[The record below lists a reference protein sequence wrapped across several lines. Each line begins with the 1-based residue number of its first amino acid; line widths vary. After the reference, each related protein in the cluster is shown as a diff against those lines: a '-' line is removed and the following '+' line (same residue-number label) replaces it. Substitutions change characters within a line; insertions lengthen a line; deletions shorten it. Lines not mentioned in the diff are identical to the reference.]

1 VAIAVEGD
9 RWQVT
14 LLGCGQGIT
23 LPTDVEE
30 FIAFTSRLPDPRVHR
45 LIAAAEPLGQPR
57 RMRLPVS
64 VRRRYERLTR
74 LPQRLVSIGD
84 SICAFNPAYGQG
96 MTVAA
101 AEALALRDCIAQ
113 GREDLPRRFYARAAR
128 LIDTPWQIAVGGD
141 LRFDHVKGVRT
152 RKTNF
157 INAYIGKVLRAA
169 EKDPMVGQAFL
180 RVANLMAAPPT
191 LFAPSILARVLRGSR
206 GTVPT
211 TAAPAQPVRQ
221 LVD

>member
-1 VAIAVEGD
+1 
-9 RWQVT
+9 
-14 LLGCGQGIT
+14 
-23 LPTDVEE
+23 
-30 FIAFTSRLPDPRVHR
+30 
-45 LIAAAEPLGQPR
+45 
-57 RMRLPVS
+57 MRLPVS

-74 LPQRLVSIGD
+74 LPDGLVSIGD

-101 AEALALRDCIAQ
+101 AQALALRDCIVR
-113 GREDLPRRFYARAAR
+113 GREGLPRRFYAKAAR
-128 LIDTPWQIAVGGD
+128 LVDTPWEIAVGGD
-141 LRFDHVKGVRT
+141 LRFDHVAGGRT

-157 INAYIGKVLRAA
+157 INAYIGKVYRAA
-169 EKDPMVGQAFL
+169 EKDPVVGQAFL

-206 GTVPT
+206 GAVATTVSP
-211 TAAPAQPVRQ
+211 QRVRQ